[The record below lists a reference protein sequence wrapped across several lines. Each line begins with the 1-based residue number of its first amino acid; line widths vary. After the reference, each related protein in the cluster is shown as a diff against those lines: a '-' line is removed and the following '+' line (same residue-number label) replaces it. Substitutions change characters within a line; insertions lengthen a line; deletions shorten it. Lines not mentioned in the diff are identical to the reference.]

1 MTFKKNIKEAKRIVF
16 KLGTST
22 LTNKDGDIALSRI
35 YSFIESISDLKKEG
49 KEIIIVTSG
58 AVGMGAKFLEK
69 ETCLPAINGI
79 SGSKAPLQPLPTI
92 RDPISFKQA
101 CAAVGQG
108 KLMHFYE
115 EALEKFN
122 ITTAQILLTAD
133 DFANRKKYLSLR
145 NTLNTL
151 IELGVIPIINEN
163 DTVST
168 NELECYKEND
178 VEVCF
183 GDNDKLSALV
193 TSKLDADLLIIL
205 SDIDGLYDKDPRINN
220 DAKLISVVKEIT
232 PEIEAL
238 GFEASKGGRG
248 GMKTKIEAAK
258 VVMHSGGMLLIAN
271 GKETGIINKIFN
283 SKEVGT
289 LFLPVENLS
298 GRKKW
303 IAYATNINS
312 YIKINDGA
320 KKALIEKKASL
331 MPVGI
336 IEIINSFKKGD
347 VISIIDKNGKEFAK
361 GMTNYASSE
370 CKRVIGKHSEEIE
383 KILGFKNYD
392 TVITRD
398 NIVIL

>member
-1 MTFKKNIKEAKRIVF
+1 MTFRKKIKEAKRIVF

-22 LTNKDGDIALSRI
+22 IANKDGNIALSRI
-35 YSFIESISDLKKEG
+35 YSFIESLSDLKKEG

-58 AVGMGAKFLEK
+58 AVGMGAKLLDTNQLKNVEK
-69 ETCLPAINGI
+69 F
-79 SGSKAPLQPLPTI
+79 
-92 RDPISFKQA
+92 DPVSVKQA

-122 ITTAQILLTAD
+122 IITAQILLTAD

-145 NTLNTL
+145 NTLSTL
-151 IELGVIPIINEN
+151 LELGVVPIINEN

-168 NELECYKEND
+168 SELECYKEND

-193 TSKLDADLLIIL
+193 TSKLDADLLVIL
-205 SDIDGLYDKDPRINN
+205 SDIDGLYDDDPRINKE
-220 DAKLISVVKEIT
+220 AKIISVVTEMTSK
-232 PEIEAL
+232 IEAL

-271 GKETGIINKIFN
+271 GKESGIINKIFN
-283 SKEVGT
+283 GEEIGT

-312 YIKINDGA
+312 YIKVNNRA
-320 KKALIEKKASL
+320 KKALVEKKASL
-331 MPVGI
+331 MPIGI
-336 IEIINSFKKGD
+336 IEIINSFKKGE
-347 VISIIDKNGKEFAK
+347 VVSILDEDGKEFAK
-361 GMTNYASSE
+361 GMTNYSCSE
-370 CKRVIGKHSEEIE
+370 CEKVIGKHSDEIE

-392 TVITRD
+392 TIITRD
-398 NIVIL
+398 NMVIL

>member
-1 MTFKKNIKEAKRIVF
+1 MNYRENIKNSKRIVF
-16 KLGTST
+16 KLGTNT
-22 LTNKDGDIALSRI
+22 IANKYGDIALSRV
-35 YSFIESISDLKKEG
+35 YSFIEIISDLKKQG
-49 KEIIIVTSG
+49 KEIILVTSG
-58 AVGMGAKFLEK
+58 AVGMGAKILKNTEK
-69 ETCLPAINGI
+69 F
-79 SGSKAPLQPLPTI
+79 
-92 RDPISFKQA
+92 DPISVKQA

-122 ITTAQILLTAD
+122 ITTAQILLTSD

-151 IELGVIPIINEN
+151 LELDVIPIINEN

-168 NELECYKEND
+168 NEIECFKEND

-193 TSKLDADLLIIL
+193 TSKLDADLLVIM
-205 SDIDGLYDKDPRINN
+205 SDIDGLFDDDPRKNKS
-220 DAKLISVVKEIT
+220 AKIISTVKEIT
-232 PEIEAL
+232 PEIAAL

-248 GMKTKIEAAK
+248 GMKTKLEAAK
-258 VVMHSGGMLLIAN
+258 VVMHSGAMLLIIN
-271 GKETGIINKIFN
+271 GQEPSHIQRVFN
-283 SKEVGT
+283 GENLGT

-312 YIKINDGA
+312 YIKVNDGA
-320 KKALIEKKASL
+320 KKALVEKKSSL

-347 VISIIDKNGKEFAK
+347 VIGIIDKDGNEFAK
-361 GMTNYASSE
+361 GMTNYSSTK
-370 CKRVIGKHSEEIE
+370 CRQVIGKHSEEIE
-383 KILGFKNYD
+383 QILGVKNYD

>member
-1 MTFKKNIKEAKRIVF
+1 MNIRKNLKDVKRIVF
-16 KLGTST
+16 KLGTNT
-22 LTNKDGDIALSRI
+22 LTNKDGSIALSRI
-35 YSFIESISDLKKEG
+35 YSFMESVSSLKKEG
-49 KEIIIVTSG
+49 SEIIIVTSG
-58 AVGMGAKFLEK
+58 AVGMGAKFL
-69 ETCLPAINGI
+69 
-79 SGSKAPLQPLPTI
+79 KADTGKF
-92 RDPISFKQA
+92 DPVSIKQA

-122 ITTAQILLTAD
+122 ITTAQILLTSD
-133 DFANRKKYLSLR
+133 DFSSRKKYLSLR

-151 IELGVIPIINEN
+151 LELGVIPIINEN

-168 NELECYKEND
+168 SELECFKEND

-193 TSKLDADLLIIL
+193 ASKLDADLLVIL
-205 SDIDGLYDKDPRINN
+205 SDVNGLYDDDPRINKN
-220 DAKLISVVKEIT
+220 AKVISLIEEIT
-232 PEIEAL
+232 PEIESL

-258 VVMHSGGMLLIAN
+258 VVMHSGGMILIAN
-271 GKETGIINKIFN
+271 GQEIGIVNRIFN
-283 SKEVGT
+283 NEDIGT

-312 YIKINDGA
+312 YIKVNDGA
-320 KKALIEKKASL
+320 KKALIEKKSSL

-336 IEIINSFKKGD
+336 LEILNTFNKGD
-347 VISIIDKNGKEFAK
+347 VIGILDKDGKEFAK
-361 GMTNYASSE
+361 GLTNYSSQE
-370 CKRVIGKHSEEIE
+370 CVLVIGKHSEEIE

>member
-1 MTFKKNIKEAKRIVF
+1 
-16 KLGTST
+16 
-22 LTNKDGDIALSRI
+22 
-35 YSFIESISDLKKEG
+35 
-49 KEIIIVTSG
+49 
-58 AVGMGAKFLEK
+58 
-69 ETCLPAINGI
+69 LPSVAGN
-79 SGSKAPLQPLPTI
+79 

-133 DFANRKKYLSLR
+133 DFAVRKKYLSLR

-151 IELGVIPIINEN
+151 LELGVIPVINEN

-168 NELECYKEND
+168 SELECYKEND
-178 VEVCF
+178 MEICF

-205 SDIDGLYDKDPRINN
+205 SDIDGLYDHDPRINK
-220 DAKLISVVKEIT
+220 DAKLISVVKEINQ
-232 PEIEAL
+232 EIEAL

-258 VVMHSGGMLLIAN
+258 VVMHSGAMLLIAN

-283 SKEVGT
+283 GEDVGT

-336 IEIINSFKKGD
+336 IEIINSFKKGE
-347 VISIIDKNGKEFAK
+347 VISILDNNGKEFAK
-361 GMTNYASSE
+361 GMTNYTSAE
-370 CKRVIGKHSEEIE
+370 CKRVIGKHSDEIE

>member
-1 MTFKKNIKEAKRIVF
+1 MTFRKNVKNSKRIVF
-16 KLGTST
+16 KFGTNT
-22 LTNKDGDIALSRI
+22 ITNKDGSIALSRI
-35 YSFIESISDLKKEG
+35 YSLLESISDLKKEG

-58 AVGMGAKFLEK
+58 AVGMGASILELNK
-69 ETCLPAINGI
+69 QSSEK
-79 SGSKAPLQPLPTI
+79 S
-92 RDPISFKQA
+92 DPISIKQA

-122 ITTAQILLTAD
+122 IKTAQILLTTD

-145 NTLNTL
+145 NTLNAL
-151 IELGVIPIINEN
+151 LEFDVIPIINEN

-168 NELECYKEND
+168 SELECYKEND

-193 TSKLDADLLIIL
+193 TSKLDADLLVIL
-205 SDIDGLYDKDPRINN
+205 SDIDGLYDDDPRINKN
-220 DAKLISVVKEIT
+220 AKIISLVKEIDSK
-232 PEIEAL
+232 IEAL

-248 GMKTKIEAAK
+248 GMKTKIDAAK
-258 VVMHSGGMLLIAN
+258 VVMHSGGMTLIAN
-271 GKETGIINKIFN
+271 GQEPGIINKIFN
-283 SKEVGT
+283 KEEVGT

-312 YIKINDGA
+312 YVKVNDGA

-331 MPVGI
+331 MPIGI

-347 VISIIDKNGKEFAK
+347 VIGILDRDGKEFSK
-361 GMTNYASSE
+361 GITNYSSKE
-370 CKRVIGKHSEEIE
+370 CELVIGKNSDEIE
-383 KILGFKNYD
+383 KILGFRNYD

>member
-1 MTFKKNIKEAKRIVF
+1 MNYRENIKNSKRIVF
-16 KLGTST
+16 KLGTNT
-22 LTNKDGDIALSRI
+22 IANKYGDIALSRV
-35 YSFIESISDLKKEG
+35 YSFIEILAELKKQG
-49 KEIIIVTSG
+49 KEIILVTSG
-58 AVGMGAKFLEK
+58 AVGMGAKILKNTDKF
-69 ETCLPAINGI
+69 
-79 SGSKAPLQPLPTI
+79 
-92 RDPISFKQA
+92 DPVSVKQA

-122 ITTAQILLTAD
+122 ITTAQILLTSD
-133 DFANRKKYLSLR
+133 DFTNRKKYLSLR

-151 IELGVIPIINEN
+151 LELDVIPIINEN

-168 NELECYKEND
+168 SEIECYKEND

-193 TSKLDADLLIIL
+193 TSKLDADLLVIM
-205 SDIDGLYDKDPRINN
+205 SDIDGLFDDDPRKNKSAQI
-220 DAKLISVVKEIT
+220 ISTVKEIT

-248 GMKTKIEAAK
+248 GMKTKLEAAK
-258 VVMHSGGMLLIAN
+258 VVMHSGAMLLIIN
-271 GKETGIINKIFN
+271 GQEPSLIQKVFN
-283 SKEVGT
+283 GENLGT

-312 YIKINDGA
+312 YIKVNDGA
-320 KKALIEKKASL
+320 KKALVEKKSSL

-347 VISIIDKNGKEFAK
+347 VIGILDKDGKEFAK
-361 GMTNYASSE
+361 GMTNYSSAK
-370 CKRVIGKHSEEIE
+370 CQQVIGKHSEEIE
-383 KILGFKNYD
+383 QILGVKNYD

>member
-1 MTFKKNIKEAKRIVF
+1 MTFRKNIKDAKRIVF

-22 LTNKDGDIALSRI
+22 LTNKDGNIALSRI
-35 YSFIESISDLKKEG
+35 YSFIESISDLKKDG

-58 AVGMGAKFLEK
+58 AVGMGAKFLANTEK
-69 ETCLPAINGI
+69 F
-79 SGSKAPLQPLPTI
+79 
-92 RDPISFKQA
+92 DPISVKQA

-133 DFANRKKYLSLR
+133 DFTNRKKYLSLR

-151 IELGVIPIINEN
+151 LELGVIPIINEN

-168 NELECYKEND
+168 KELECYKEND
-178 VEVCF
+178 VKVCF
-183 GDNDKLSALV
+183 SDNDKLSALV
-193 TSKLDADLLIIL
+193 TSKLDADLLVIL
-205 SDIDGLYDKDPRINN
+205 SDIDGLYDDDPRINEN
-220 DAKLISVVKEIT
+220 AKIISIIKELT

-248 GMKTKIEAAK
+248 GMKTKLEAAK
-258 VVMHSGGMLLIAN
+258 VVMHSGGMTLIAN
-271 GKETGIINKIFN
+271 GKEVGIINKIF
-283 SKEVGT
+283 KGEEVGT

-312 YIKINDGA
+312 HIKVNEYA
-320 KKALIEKKASL
+320 EKALIENKSSL
-331 MPVGI
+331 MPIGI
-336 IEIINSFKKGD
+336 IEIINSFKKGE
-347 VISIIDKNGKEFAK
+347 VIGILDKNGKEFAK
-361 GMTNYASSE
+361 GMTNYSSIE
-370 CKRVIGKHSEEIE
+370 CKLVIGKHSEEIE